1 MRELWVASA
10 KPLVKGVENPTKPPP
25 PPLHR
30 RLDSRLR
37 RVEVLDGETIES
49 ARRGDRPA
57 QARLLTSLQD
67 VWYRFCLS
75 MLRDPDKAAD
85 ATQETGLRFLKQISS
100 FRGESQLQT
109 WSLGI
114 ALNVV
119 RETKRR
125 RILGDDSTLDQ
136 LATDLRS
143 AERSSVGSVASSS
156 ISGLEETELKDALRS
171 TMSTLPDRQR
181 EAIVLRFFEE
191 LSVEQTA
198 DIMGCATGTVK
209 ATVHQAL
216 RALRDKMKQLR

>member
-1 MRELWVASA
+1 
-10 KPLVKGVENPTKPPP
+10 
-25 PPLHR
+25 
-30 RLDSRLR
+30 
-37 RVEVLDGETIES
+37 
-49 ARRGDRPA
+49 
-57 QARLLTSLQD
+57 
-67 VWYRFCLS
+67 
-75 MLRDPDKAAD
+75 
-85 ATQETGLRFLKQISS
+85 LKQISS

-143 AERSSVGSVASSS
+143 AERSSVGSVSSSS

-198 DIMGCATGTVK
+198 SIMGCATGTVK